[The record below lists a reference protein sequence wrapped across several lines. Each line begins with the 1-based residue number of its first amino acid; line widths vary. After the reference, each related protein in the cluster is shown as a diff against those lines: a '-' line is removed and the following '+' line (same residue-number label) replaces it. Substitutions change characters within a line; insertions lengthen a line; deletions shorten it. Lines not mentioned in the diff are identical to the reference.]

1 MEAPRDVWE
10 LILRRTDLHD
20 LMIRLVCREWSDC
33 VGTRHGI
40 TSEIIVEIMRHPQL
54 MTLLTD
60 TRHRYFCDRI
70 AQFRAAE
77 VALPEPPETL
87 RDENGTCHK
96 ALWQVCAHGDDRVWA
111 RDVEPVKW
119 FRDKRSAL
127 EYSVILS
134 KYDFVLAYHVPESRA
149 PFVLTDHS
157 TITIPYGAST
167 PSDRVPGYRRVELMS
182 PAYPVISNVFN
193 RLTIDSSTDE
203 PLLIEFALLT
213 STERNRW
220 MSILL
225 GAASPIGPIL
235 IYAGWALELSTQ

>member
-1 MEAPRDVWE
+1 
-10 LILRRTDLHD
+10 
-20 LMIRLVCREWSDC
+20 
-33 VGTRHGI
+33 
-40 TSEIIVEIMRHPQL
+40 

-60 TRHRYFCDRI
+60 IRHRYFCDRI

-167 PSDRVPGYRRVELMS
+167 PSDRVPSDRVPGYRRVQPPPTSIPGHIERFQS
-182 PAYPVISNVFN
+182 INNRFKYRRAAFN
-193 RLTIDSSTDE
+193 RI
-203 PLLIEFALLT
+203 
-213 STERNRW
+213 R
-220 MSILL
+220 
-225 GAASPIGPIL
+225 SP
-235 IYAGWALELSTQ
+235 YQY